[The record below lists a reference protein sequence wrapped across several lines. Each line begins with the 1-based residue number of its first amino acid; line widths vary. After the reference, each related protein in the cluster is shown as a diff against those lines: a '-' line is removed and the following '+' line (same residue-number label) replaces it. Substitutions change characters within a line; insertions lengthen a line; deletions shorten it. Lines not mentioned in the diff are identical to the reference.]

1 MNHYEKFQEKKA
13 WITSKAEHEMMKVR
27 LRTPSLIQFM
37 VNNDLRHYRE
47 AELKGIHVSC
57 EEIALRSKKLQD
69 FEKNLR
75 SNEATEIIHISIK
88 AEHDIEVER
97 KKYEE
102 RIWTCEDDG
111 RAHPFIYRGKPY
123 YRTFDGAVWKVGAGE
138 LGEWVGY
145 WKGIY
150 IAKGE
155 EPSRPNCVNPCS
167 DI

>member
-1 MNHYEKFQEKKA
+1 MNHQEKFQEKKA
-13 WITSKAEHEMMKVR
+13 QITARAENEMMK
-27 LRTPSLIQFM
+27 LRIHNRELLTFM
-37 VNNDLRHYRE
+37 VKNEIHHYHE
-47 AELKGIHVSC
+47 AELKGIRVSC
-57 EEIALRSKKLQD
+57 EEMELCSKKLEN

-75 SNEATEIIHISIK
+75 SNEATDIIHISIK

-102 RIWTCEDDG
+102 RSWTCEDDG
-111 RAHPFIYRGKPY
+111 LAHPFIYRGKPY
-123 YRTFDGAVWKVGAGE
+123 YRTFDGAVWKAGAGE

-145 WKGIY
+145 WSGIY

-155 EPSRPNCVNPCS
+155 EPSRPNCANPCA